1 MADDAAALLI
11 RIEASQAK
19 VEKQMAAIARRAAKE
34 AQSVEDRFKK
44 ANDNVANSF
53 KQGSDKA
60 AMSIGAVRAATT
72 NLSFQMNDVATGLLS
87 GTSWF
92 TIMAQQ
98 GGQTAQVVSQI
109 TKEAGGA
116 TNAAKIMGGA
126 LASILSPASLATYAI
141 IGLTGAAVQYFTS
154 VGEETKDAEEVLKG
168 HSELIRRIKD
178 AYGEAAAGAEDYS
191 ARSRQILAFDIDERI
206 REYKA
211 TLSDVADDLNERL
224 SSIPASQFEGA
235 TYTIQ
240 ELRGALNNLQEGIKN
255 GDPDVRKFINRL
267 IEIENQT
274 GTPESIKAIIRE
286 IINSGK
292 AGEEVQSKLETLT
305 GVISGVGTA
314 ARREADNVSAFTKSV
329 RELANIAIPAL
340 TEMEQAEK
348 SYREALQKAS
358 NREERDDAYRAFQA
372 AQERIRVAQTIPTPG
387 QRPNF
392 ESFAPPSS
400 RGGSRSGSRS
410 KKIKDSF
417 DELDGVIAKY
427 VQDVVKA
434 ESGGRANA
442 KNPMSSATGLG
453 QFIEGT
459 WLDLFRKNFPDRAKS
474 MSDQTILALR
484 NDADISKKL
493 IEAYARENAAILR
506 QAGVSVNEAAL
517 QLAHFLGP
525 NGAIS
530 VLTAKSGTLV
540 SQVLP
545 QAAIAANP
553 AVLGGGKTVDDVIAY
568 AQNRVTAYERT
579 KEAAKAYKLEQKQ
592 LNKEINEF
600 NQLGKDVLGGFI
612 SDLRN
617 GASASEALA
626 NALQKVASK
635 LIDIAMNNI
644 FSGTGGGLFGGKG
657 GLFGGAIIPGI
668 LHGGG
673 VAGSDGYGHGRA
685 VSPSMFSGAKRY
697 HKGGI
702 AGLQPGEIP
711 AILQR
716 GEVVLPRNASAMK
729 RGSSTETIN
738 VVLRDDSGRM
748 ASIADQRIQTAS
760 GAIVQVSV
768 QQSVKA
774 AQQNF
779 PTMLA
784 DAQARKM

>member
-44 ANDNVANSF
+44 ANDNVAKSF
-53 KQGSDKA
+53 KDGSDKA
-60 AMSIGAVRAATT
+60 VMSIGATRAATA
-72 NLSFQMNDVATGLLS
+72 NLSFQLNDIATSLS
-87 GTSWF
+87 GGASPF
-92 TIMAQQ
+92 TVMMQQ
-98 GGQTAQVVSQI
+98 GGQVAQVFQGSGGVI
-109 TKEAGGA
+109 NAVKLLGGA
-116 TNAAKIMGGA
+116 FASVLNPVS
-126 LASILSPASLATYAI
+126 LASFAI
-141 IGLTGAAVQYFTS
+141 IGLTGAAYQYFTS
-154 VGEETKDAEEVLKG
+154 LGSDTKDAEEVLKG

-178 AYGEAAAGAEDYS
+178 AYGEAAAGAEEYS
-191 ARSRQILAFDIDERI
+191 AKSRQILAFDIQERI
-206 REYKA
+206 REYKDTIA
-211 TLSDVADDLNERL
+211 SVASDLNDQL
-224 SSIPASQFEGA
+224 SSIPAGEFEGA
-235 TYTIQ
+235 TYIIQ
-240 ELRGALNNLQEGIKN
+240 ELQGALSNLREGIKN
-255 GDPDVRKFINRL
+255 GDPDIRKFINRL
-267 IEIENQT
+267 IDIENQT

-305 GVISGVGTA
+305 GVITGVGTA
-314 ARREADNVSAFTKSV
+314 AKRQADNVSAFTKSV

-340 TEMEQAEK
+340 SEMEKAEK
-348 SYREALQKAS
+348 AYSDALRSATT
-358 NREERDDAYRAFQA
+358 REERDDAYRAFQA

-387 QRPNF
+387 QRPNP
-392 ESFAPPSS
+392 ESFAPEKTPKTP
-400 RGGSRSGSRS
+400 RS
-410 KKIKDSF
+410 KKVKDSF
-417 DELDGVIAKY
+417 DELDDIVAKY
-427 VQDVVKA
+427 VRDVVKA

-442 KNPMSSATGLG
+442 KNPLSSATGLG
-453 QFIEGT
+453 QFIQST
-459 WLDLFRKNFPDRAKS
+459 WLDLFKKNFPDRAKN

-484 NDADISKKL
+484 NDAEISKKL

-525 NGAIS
+525 KGAIS

-545 QAAIAANP
+545 QSAISANQSI
-553 AVLGGGKTVDDVIAY
+553 LGGGKTVDDVIAY
-568 AQNRVTAYERT
+568 AQSRVSAYDQM
-579 KEAAKAYKLEQKQ
+579 KEAARAYKLEQKE
-592 LNKEINEF
+592 LNREAKEFAN
-600 NQLGKDVLGGFI
+600 LGKDLLGGFI
-612 SDLRN
+612 DDLRN

-635 LIDIAMNNI
+635 LIDIALNNI
-644 FSGTGGGLFGGKG
+644 FSGGGLFGGGKG

-668 LHGGG
+668 LHSGG
-673 VAGSDGYGHGRA
+673 VAGTHGYGHGRA
-685 VSPSMFSGAKRY
+685 VSPSVFAGAKRY
-697 HKGGI
+697 HTGGV

-716 GEVVLPRNASAMK
+716 GEVVLPRGAGMVNKA
-729 RGSSTETIN
+729 RSTETIN

-748 ASIADQRIQTAS
+748 AQIADQRIQTAS

-768 QQSVKA
+768 QQSAKA
-774 AQQNF
+774 VQSNF

>member
-44 ANDNVANSF
+44 ANDNVAKSF
-53 KQGSDKA
+53 KDGSDKA
-60 AMSIGAVRAATT
+60 VMSIGATRAATA
-72 NLSFQMNDVATGLLS
+72 NLSFQLNDIATSLS
-87 GTSWF
+87 GGASPF
-92 TIMAQQ
+92 TVMMQQ
-98 GGQTAQVVSQI
+98 GGQVAQVFQGSGGVI
-109 TKEAGGA
+109 NAVKLLGGA
-116 TNAAKIMGGA
+116 FASVLNPVS
-126 LASILSPASLATYAI
+126 LASFAI
-141 IGLTGAAVQYFTS
+141 IGLTGAAYQYFTS
-154 VGEETKDAEEVLKG
+154 LGSDTKDAEEVLKG

-178 AYGEAAAGAEDYS
+178 AYGEAAAGAEEYS
-191 ARSRQILAFDIDERI
+191 AKSRQILAFDIQERI
-206 REYKA
+206 REYKDTIA
-211 TLSDVADDLNERL
+211 SVASDLNEQL
-224 SSIPASQFEGA
+224 SSIPAGEFEGA

-240 ELRGALNNLQEGIKN
+240 ELQGALNNLREGIKN
-255 GDPDVRKFINRL
+255 GDPDIRKFINRL
-267 IEIENQT
+267 IDIENQT

-292 AGEEVQSKLETLT
+292 AGEQVQSKLETLT
-305 GVISGVGTA
+305 GVITGVGTA
-314 ARREADNVSAFTKSV
+314 AKRQADNVSAFTKSV
-329 RELANIAIPAL
+329 RELANIAVPAL
-340 TEMEQAEK
+340 SEMEKAEK
-348 SYREALQKAS
+348 AYRDALRNATT
-358 NREERDDAYRAFQA
+358 REERDDAYRVFQA

-387 QRPNF
+387 QRPNP
-392 ESFAPPSS
+392 ESFAPE
-400 RGGSRSGSRS
+400 RERRTGGTRS
-410 KKIKDSF
+410 KKVKDSF
-417 DELDGVIAKY
+417 DELDDIVAKY
-427 VQDVVKA
+427 VRDVVKA

-442 KNPMSSATGLG
+442 KNPLSSATGLG
-453 QFIEGT
+453 QFIEST
-459 WLDLFRKNFPDRAKS
+459 WLDLFKKNFPDRAKN

-484 NDADISKKL
+484 NDAEISKKL

-525 NGAIS
+525 KGAIS

-545 QAAIAANP
+545 QSAISANQSI
-553 AVLGGGKTVDDVIAY
+553 LGGGKTVDDVIAY
-568 AQNRVTAYERT
+568 AQSRVSAYDQM
-579 KEAAKAYKLEQKQ
+579 KEAARAYKLEQKE
-592 LNKEINEF
+592 LNREAKEFAN
-600 NQLGKDVLGGFI
+600 LGKDLLGGFI
-612 SDLRN
+612 DDLRN

-635 LIDIAMNNI
+635 LIDIALNNI
-644 FSGTGGGLFGGKG
+644 FSGGGLFGGGKG

-668 LHGGG
+668 LHSGG
-673 VAGSDGYGHGRA
+673 VAGTHGYNHGRT
-685 VSPSMFSGAKRY
+685 VSPSVFAGAKRY
-697 HKGGI
+697 HTGGV

-716 GEVVLPRNASAMK
+716 GEVVLPRGAGMVNKA
-729 RGSSTETIN
+729 RSTETIN

-748 ASIADQRIQTAS
+748 AQIADQRIQTAS

-768 QQSVKA
+768 QQSAKA
-774 AQQNF
+774 VQSNF

>member
-11 RIEASQAK
+11 RIEASQAN
-19 VEKQMAAIARRAAKE
+19 VEKQMAYIARRAAKE

-44 ANDNVANSF
+44 ANDNVAKSF
-53 KQGSDKA
+53 KDGSDKA
-60 AMSIGAVRAATT
+60 VMSIGATRAATA
-72 NLSFQMNDVATGLLS
+72 NLSFQLNDIATSLS
-87 GTSWF
+87 GGASPF
-92 TIMAQQ
+92 TVMMQQ
-98 GGQTAQVVSQI
+98 GGQVAQVFQGSGGVI
-109 TKEAGGA
+109 NAVKLLGGA
-116 TNAAKIMGGA
+116 FASVLNPVS
-126 LASILSPASLATYAI
+126 LASFAI
-141 IGLTGAAVQYFTS
+141 IGLTGAAYQYFS
-154 VGEETKDAEEVLKG
+154 SLGSDTKDAEEVLKG

-178 AYGEAAAGAEDYS
+178 AYGEAAAGADEYN
-191 ARSRQILAFDIDERI
+191 AKSRQILAFDIQERI
-206 REYKA
+206 REYKDTIA
-211 TLSDVADDLNERL
+211 SVASDLNEQL
-224 SSIPASQFEGA
+224 SSIPAGEFEGA

-240 ELRGALNNLQEGIKN
+240 ELQGALSNLREGIKN
-255 GDPDVRKFINRL
+255 GDPDIRKFINRL
-267 IEIENQT
+267 IDIENQT

-305 GVISGVGTA
+305 GVITGVGTA
-314 ARREADNVSAFTKSV
+314 AKRQADNVSAFTKSV

-340 TEMEQAEK
+340 SEMEKAEK
-348 SYREALQKAS
+348 AYSDALRNATT
-358 NREERDDAYRAFQA
+358 REERDDAYRAFQA

-387 QRPNF
+387 QRPNP
-392 ESFAPPSS
+392 ESFAPE
-400 RGGSRSGSRS
+400 RERRAGGTRS
-410 KKIKDSF
+410 KKVKDSF
-417 DELDGVIAKY
+417 DELDDIVAKY
-427 VQDVVKA
+427 VRDVVKA

-442 KNPMSSATGLG
+442 KNPLSSATGLG
-453 QFIEGT
+453 QFIEST
-459 WLDLFRKNFPDRAKS
+459 WLDLFKKNFPDRAKN

-484 NDADISKKL
+484 NDAEISKKL

-525 NGAIS
+525 KGAIS

-545 QAAIAANP
+545 QSAISANQSI
-553 AVLGGGKTVDDVIAY
+553 LGGGKTVDDVIAY
-568 AQNRVTAYERT
+568 AQSRVSAYDQM
-579 KEAAKAYKLEQKQ
+579 KEAARAYKLEQKE
-592 LNKEINEF
+592 LNREAKEFAN
-600 NQLGKDVLGGFI
+600 LGKDLLGGFI
-612 SDLRN
+612 DDLRN

-635 LIDIAMNNI
+635 LIDIALNNI
-644 FSGTGGGLFGGKG
+644 FSGGGLFGGGKG

-668 LHGGG
+668 LHSGG
-673 VAGSDGYGHGRA
+673 VAGTHGYGHGRA
-685 VSPSMFSGAKRY
+685 VSPSVFAGAKRY
-697 HKGGI
+697 HTGGV

-716 GEVVLPRNASAMK
+716 GEVVLPRGAGMVNKA
-729 RGSSTETIN
+729 RSTETIN

-748 ASIADQRIQTAS
+748 AQIADQRIQTAS

-768 QQSVKA
+768 QQSAKA
-774 AQQNF
+774 VQSNF

>member
-44 ANDNVANSF
+44 ANDNVAKSF
-53 KQGSDKA
+53 KDGSDKA
-60 AMSIGAVRAATT
+60 VMSIGATRAATA
-72 NLSFQMNDVATGLLS
+72 NLSFQLNDIATSLS
-87 GTSWF
+87 GGASPF
-92 TIMAQQ
+92 TVMMQQ
-98 GGQTAQVVSQI
+98 GGQVAQVFQGSGGVI
-109 TKEAGGA
+109 NTVKLLGGA
-116 TNAAKIMGGA
+116 FASVLNPVS
-126 LASILSPASLATYAI
+126 LASFAI
-141 IGLTGAAVQYFTS
+141 IGLTGAAYQYFTS
-154 VGEETKDAEEVLKG
+154 LGSDTKDAEEVLKG

-178 AYGEAAAGAEDYS
+178 AYGEAAAGAEEYS
-191 ARSRQILAFDIDERI
+191 AKSRQILAFDIQERI
-206 REYKA
+206 REYKDTIA
-211 TLSDVADDLNERL
+211 SVASDLNEQL
-224 SSIPASQFEGA
+224 SSIPAGEFEGA

-240 ELRGALNNLQEGIKN
+240 ELQGALNNLREGIKN
-255 GDPDVRKFINRL
+255 GDPDIRKFINRL
-267 IEIENQT
+267 IDIENQT

-292 AGEEVQSKLETLT
+292 AGEQVQSKLETLT
-305 GVISGVGTA
+305 GVITGVGTA
-314 ARREADNVSAFTKSV
+314 AKRQADNVSAFTKSV

-340 TEMEQAEK
+340 SEMEKAEK
-348 SYREALQKAS
+348 AYSDALRNATT
-358 NREERDDAYRAFQA
+358 REERDDAYRAFQA
-372 AQERIRVAQTIPTPG
+372 AQDRIRVAQTIPTPG
-387 QRPNF
+387 QRPNP
-392 ESFAPPSS
+392 ESFAPE
-400 RGGSRSGSRS
+400 RERRTGGTRS
-410 KKIKDSF
+410 KKVKDSF
-417 DELDGVIAKY
+417 DELDDIVAKY
-427 VQDVVKA
+427 VRDVVKA

-442 KNPMSSATGLG
+442 KNPLSSATGLG
-453 QFIEGT
+453 QFIEST
-459 WLDLFRKNFPDRAKS
+459 WLDLFKKNFPDRAKN

-484 NDADISKKL
+484 NDAEISKKL

-525 NGAIS
+525 KGAIS

-545 QAAIAANP
+545 QSAISANQSI
-553 AVLGGGKTVDDVIAY
+553 LGGGKTVDDVIAY
-568 AQNRVTAYERT
+568 AQSRVSAYDQM
-579 KEAAKAYKLEQKQ
+579 KEAARAYKLEQKE
-592 LNKEINEF
+592 LNREAKEFAN
-600 NQLGKDVLGGFI
+600 LGKDLLGGFI
-612 SDLRN
+612 DDLRN

-635 LIDIAMNNI
+635 LIDIALNNI
-644 FSGTGGGLFGGKG
+644 FSGGGLFGGGKG

-668 LHGGG
+668 LHSGG
-673 VAGSDGYGHGRA
+673 VAGTHGYNHGRT
-685 VSPSMFSGAKRY
+685 VSPSVFAGAKRY
-697 HKGGI
+697 HTGGV

-716 GEVVLPRNASAMK
+716 GEVVLPRGAGMVNKA
-729 RGSSTETIN
+729 RSTETIN

-748 ASIADQRIQTAS
+748 AQIADQRIQTAS

-768 QQSVKA
+768 QRSAKAVQS
-774 AQQNF
+774 NF

>member
-34 AQSVEDRFKK
+34 AQAAENSFKS
-44 ANDNVANSF
+44 ANDNMAKSF
-53 KQGSDKA
+53 KAGSDKA
-60 AMSIGAVRAATT
+60 VMSVGAVRAATT
-72 NLSFQMNDVATGLLS
+72 NLSFQLNDIAQQLAM
-87 GTSWF
+87 GTSPF
-92 TIMAQQ
+92 TVMVQQ
-98 GGQTAQVVSQI
+98 GSQVSQI
-109 TKEAGGA
+109 FQGSGGA
-116 TNAAKIMGGA
+116 TNALKMFGGA
-126 LASILSPASLATYAI
+126 ITSMLNPISLASFAI
-141 IGLTGAAVQYFTS
+141 IGLTGYALQYFTS
-154 VGEETKDAEEVLKG
+154 LGEETKGADEVLKG

-178 AYGEAAAGAEDYS
+178 AYGEAAAGAEEYS
-191 ARSRQILAFDIDERI
+191 AKSRQILAFDIQERI
-206 REYKA
+206 REYKDTIA
-211 TLSDVADDLNERL
+211 SVASDLNEQL
-224 SSIPASQFEGA
+224 SSIPAGEFEGA

-240 ELRGALNNLQEGIKN
+240 ELQGALNNLREGIKN
-255 GDPDVRKFINRL
+255 GDPDIRKFINRL
-267 IEIENQT
+267 IDIENQT

-305 GVISGVGTA
+305 GVITGVGTA
-314 ARREADNVSAFTKSV
+314 AKRQADNVSAFTKSV

-340 TEMEQAEK
+340 SEMEKAEK
-348 SYREALQKAS
+348 AYSDALRNATT
-358 NREERDDAYRAFQA
+358 REERDDAYRAFQA
-372 AQERIRVAQTIPTPG
+372 AQDRIRVAQTIPTPG
-387 QRPNF
+387 QRPNP
-392 ESFAPPSS
+392 ESFAPE
-400 RGGSRSGSRS
+400 RERRTGGTRS
-410 KKIKDSF
+410 KKVKDSF
-417 DELDGVIAKY
+417 DELDDIVAKY
-427 VQDVVKA
+427 VRDVVKA

-442 KNPMSSATGLG
+442 KNPLSSATGLG
-453 QFIEGT
+453 QFIEST
-459 WLDLFRKNFPDRAKS
+459 WLDLFKKNFPDRAKN

-484 NDADISKKL
+484 NDAEISKKL

-525 NGAIS
+525 KGAIS

-545 QAAIAANP
+545 QSAISANQSI
-553 AVLGGGKTVDDVIAY
+553 LGGGKTVDDVIAY
-568 AQNRVTAYERT
+568 AQSRVSAYDQM
-579 KEAAKAYKLEQKQ
+579 KEAARAYKLEQKE
-592 LNKEINEF
+592 LNREAKEFAN
-600 NQLGKDVLGGFI
+600 LGKDLLGGFI
-612 SDLRN
+612 DDLRN

-635 LIDIAMNNI
+635 LIDIALNNI
-644 FSGTGGGLFGGKG
+644 FSGGGLFGGGKG

-668 LHGGG
+668 LHSGG
-673 VAGSDGYGHGRA
+673 VAGTHGYNHGRA
-685 VSPSMFSGAKRY
+685 VSPSVFAGAKRY
-697 HKGGI
+697 HTGGV

-716 GEVVLPRNASAMK
+716 GEVVLPRGAGLVSK
-729 RGSSTETIN
+729 GRSTETIN

-748 ASIADQRIQTAS
+748 AQIADQRIQTAS

-768 QQSVKA
+768 QQSAKA
-774 AQQNF
+774 VQSNF

>member
-44 ANDNVANSF
+44 ANDNVAKSF
-53 KQGSDKA
+53 KDGSDKA
-60 AMSIGAVRAATT
+60 VMSIGATRAATA
-72 NLSFQMNDVATGLLS
+72 NLSFQLNDIATSLS
-87 GTSWF
+87 GGASPF
-92 TIMAQQ
+92 TVMMQQ
-98 GGQTAQVVSQI
+98 GGQVAQVFQGSGGVI
-109 TKEAGGA
+109 NAVKLLGGA
-116 TNAAKIMGGA
+116 FASVLNPVS
-126 LASILSPASLATYAI
+126 LASFAI
-141 IGLTGAAVQYFTS
+141 IGLTGAAYQYFTS
-154 VGEETKDAEEVLKG
+154 LGSDTKDAEEVLKG

-178 AYGEAAAGAEDYS
+178 AYGEAAAGAEEYS
-191 ARSRQILAFDIDERI
+191 AKSRQMLAFDIQERI
-206 REYKA
+206 REYKDTIA
-211 TLSDVADDLNERL
+211 SVASDLNEQL
-224 SSIPASQFEGA
+224 SSIPAGEFEGA

-240 ELRGALNNLQEGIKN
+240 ELQGALNNLREGIKN
-255 GDPDVRKFINRL
+255 GDPDIRKFINRL
-267 IEIENQT
+267 IDIENQT

-292 AGEEVQSKLETLT
+292 AGEQVQSKLETLT
-305 GVISGVGTA
+305 GVITGVGTA
-314 ARREADNVSAFTKSV
+314 AKRQADNVSAFTKSV

-340 TEMEQAEK
+340 SEMEKAEK
-348 SYREALQKAS
+348 AYSDALRNATT
-358 NREERDDAYRAFQA
+358 REERDDAYRAFQA
-372 AQERIRVAQTIPTPG
+372 AQDRIRVAQTIPTPG
-387 QRPNF
+387 QRPNP
-392 ESFAPPSS
+392 ESFAPE
-400 RGGSRSGSRS
+400 RERRTGGTRS
-410 KKIKDSF
+410 KKVKDSF
-417 DELDGVIAKY
+417 DELDDIVAKY
-427 VQDVVKA
+427 VRDVVKA

-442 KNPMSSATGLG
+442 KNPLSSATGLG
-453 QFIEGT
+453 QFIEST
-459 WLDLFRKNFPDRAKS
+459 WLDLFKKNFPDRAKN

-484 NDADISKKL
+484 NDAEISKKL

-525 NGAIS
+525 KGAIS

-545 QAAIAANP
+545 QSAISANQSI
-553 AVLGGGKTVDDVIAY
+553 LGGGKTVDDVIAY
-568 AQNRVTAYERT
+568 AQSRVSAYDQM
-579 KEAAKAYKLEQKQ
+579 KEAARAYKLEQKE
-592 LNKEINEF
+592 LNREAKEFAN
-600 NQLGKDVLGGFI
+600 LGKDLLGGFI
-612 SDLRN
+612 DDLRN

-635 LIDIAMNNI
+635 LIDIALNNI
-644 FSGTGGGLFGGKG
+644 FSGGGLFGGGKG

-668 LHGGG
+668 LHSGG
-673 VAGSDGYGHGRA
+673 VAGTHGYGHGRA
-685 VSPSMFSGAKRY
+685 VSPSVFAGAKRY
-697 HKGGI
+697 HTGGV

-716 GEVVLPRNASAMK
+716 GEVVLPRGAGMVNKA
-729 RGSSTETIN
+729 RSTETIN

-748 ASIADQRIQTAS
+748 AQIADQRIQTAS

-768 QQSVKA
+768 QRSAKAVQS
-774 AQQNF
+774 NF

>member
-19 VEKQMAAIARRAAKE
+19 VERQMAAIARRAAKE

-44 ANDNVANSF
+44 ANDNVAKSF
-53 KQGSDKA
+53 KDGSDKA
-60 AMSIGAVRAATT
+60 VMSIGATRAATA
-72 NLSFQMNDVATGLLS
+72 NLSFQLNDIATSLAGGAS
-87 GTSWF
+87 PF
-92 TIMAQQ
+92 TVMMQQ
-98 GGQTAQVVSQI
+98 GGQVAQVFQGSGGVI
-109 TKEAGGA
+109 NAVKLLGGA
-116 TNAAKIMGGA
+116 FASVLNPVS
-126 LASILSPASLATYAI
+126 LASFAI
-141 IGLTGAAVQYFTS
+141 IGLTGAAYQYFS
-154 VGEETKDAEEVLKG
+154 SLGSDTKDAEEVLKG

-178 AYGEAAAGAEDYS
+178 AYGEAAAGAEEYS
-191 ARSRQILAFDIDERI
+191 AKSRQILAFDIQERI
-206 REYKA
+206 REYKDTIA
-211 TLSDVADDLNERL
+211 SVASDLNDQL
-224 SSIPASQFEGA
+224 SSIPAGEFKGA
-235 TYTIQ
+235 TYIIQ
-240 ELRGALNNLQEGIKN
+240 ELQGALNNLREGIKN
-255 GDPDVRKFINRL
+255 GDPDIRKFINRL
-267 IEIENQT
+267 IDIENQT

-305 GVISGVGTA
+305 GVITGVGTA
-314 ARREADNVSAFTKSV
+314 AKRQADNVSAFTKSV

-340 TEMEQAEK
+340 SEMEKAEK
-348 SYREALQKAS
+348 AYSDALRNATT
-358 NREERDDAYRAFQA
+358 REERDDAYRAFQA

-387 QRPNF
+387 QRPNP
-392 ESFAPPSS
+392 ESFAPE
-400 RGGSRSGSRS
+400 RERRTGGTRS
-410 KKIKDSF
+410 KKVKDSF
-417 DELDGVIAKY
+417 DELDDIVAKY
-427 VQDVVKA
+427 VRDVVKA

-442 KNPMSSATGLG
+442 KNPLSSATGLG
-453 QFIEGT
+453 QFIEST
-459 WLDLFRKNFPDRAKS
+459 WLDLFKKNFPDRAKN

-484 NDADISKKL
+484 NDAEISKKL

-525 NGAIS
+525 KGAIS

-545 QAAIAANP
+545 QSAISANQSI
-553 AVLGGGKTVDDVIAY
+553 LGGGKTVDDVIAY
-568 AQNRVTAYERT
+568 AQSRVSAYDQM
-579 KEAAKAYKLEQKQ
+579 KEAARAYKLEQKE
-592 LNKEINEF
+592 LNREAKEFAN
-600 NQLGKDVLGGFI
+600 LGKDLLGGFI
-612 SDLRN
+612 DDLRN

-635 LIDIAMNNI
+635 LIDIALNNI
-644 FSGTGGGLFGGKG
+644 FSGGGLFGGGKG

-668 LHGGG
+668 LHSGG
-673 VAGSDGYGHGRA
+673 VAGTHGYGHGRA
-685 VSPSMFSGAKRY
+685 VSPSVFAGAKRY
-697 HKGGI
+697 HTGGV

-716 GEVVLPRNASAMK
+716 GEVVLPRGAGMVNKA
-729 RGSSTETIN
+729 RSTETIN

-748 ASIADQRIQTAS
+748 AQIADQRIQTAS

-768 QQSVKA
+768 QQSAKA
-774 AQQNF
+774 VQSNF